1 MIIETTVGK
10 YRVQLTYV
18 FADIDAL
25 RTAYPEFFVQKEGL
39 WYWAKTQT
47 DFFNVLKGKDYMRFP
62 ENVRLVRETKECILA
77 TLQIIKS
84 K

>member
-18 FADIDAL
+18 FADINAL
-25 RTAYPEFFVQKEGL
+25 RTVYPDFFVQKEGL
-39 WYWAKTQT
+39 WYWTKTQT
-47 DFFNVLKGKDYMRFP
+47 EFFNALNGKDYMRFP

>member
-1 MIIETTVGK
+1 MIIETTLGK
-10 YRVQLTYV
+10 YRVQSTYV
-18 FADIDAL
+18 FADIHAL
-25 RTAYPEFFVQKEGL
+25 RAACPDFFVQKGGL

-47 DFFNVLKGKDYMRFP
+47 EFFNALNGKDYMRFP
-62 ENVRLVRETKECILA
+62 ENVRLVRETKERILA